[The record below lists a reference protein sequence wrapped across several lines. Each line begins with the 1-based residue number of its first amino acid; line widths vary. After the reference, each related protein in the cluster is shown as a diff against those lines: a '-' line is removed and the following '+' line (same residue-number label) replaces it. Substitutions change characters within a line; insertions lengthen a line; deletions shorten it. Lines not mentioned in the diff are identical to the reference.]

1 LNREKGRL
9 AGDTSGFIVE
19 ALERAER
26 AVEAK
31 RPLAGTGFWKAV
43 EELRRNPGLA
53 AQFADRVAAID
64 RNAFESS
71 VKLRVPA
78 AVGNLVLGAATA
90 AGLAALIVASRL
102 EGLWRTL
109 FFLAGFGILDVSTH
123 SLTHWVVGRF
133 FGIRFTHYFVGGPP
147 PPRPGAKI
155 DYATYLRTPAKE
167 RAVMHASGAVKTK
180 LLPFALIPVG
190 LALDVERWAIALLAL
205 VGVGQIATDLLFSTK
220 TSDWKKVKRELRAA
234 RGKAS

>member
-1 LNREKGRL
+1 LNQDAGSAAERTRL
-9 AGDTSGFIVE
+9 ISE

-26 AVEAK
+26 ALET
-31 RPLAGTGFWKAV
+31 RRSLSGTGFWKAV
-43 EELRRNPGLA
+43 GELRSSPRLA
-53 AQFADRVAAID
+53 DQFADRVAAID
-64 RNAFESS
+64 TKAFESS

-78 AVGNLVLGAATA
+78 AIGNLALGAATT

-147 PPRPGAKI
+147 APLPGAKI
-155 DYATYLRTPAKE
+155 DYASYLRTPAKE

-190 LALDVERWAIALLAL
+190 LALDVERWAIAVLVL
-205 VGVGQIATDLLFSTK
+205 VGAGQIATDVLFSTK

-234 RGKAS
+234 RGSAV